1 MELELSVLAF
11 RQSAVVLSSCDI
23 PLYSSKLRIPS
34 LPACFLKT
42 SGSRPAS
49 FHPFAS
55 IFPEC
60 PRGTQSKRECIVRS
74 KSADWNSALSNVPS
88 DPACFLNTSSEPPIP
103 FHSRRLTEP
112 SLVPVSSQWTVDVL
126 WYSSRVISP
135 LAPSLVSG
143 TFASKSAGSK
153 CALVHSLRLIVPS
166 LPARESKDGAGGWY

>member
-49 FHPFAS
+49 FHAFAS

-60 PRGTQSKRECIVRS
+60 SRPTQSKAEPSLRS
-74 KSADWNSALSNVPS
+74 ISADWNSVLSNFPS
-88 DPACFLNTSSEPPIP
+88 DPACFLNTSSEPPVF

-112 SLVPVSSQWTVDVL
+112 SLVPVLSQATVDVL
-126 WYSSRVISP
+126 WYSLRVISP
-135 LAPSLVSG
+135 LAPSLVRG

-153 CALVHSLRLIVPS
+153 PALVYSLS
-166 LPARESKDGAGGWY
+166 L